1 MHIRALRE
9 ITYPQV
15 VVALCLAAIV
25 PFAMFRWGLGTLYP
39 FIQEELDTSRAELG
53 LITSGMFAGGVATA
67 LLIGWLADVIGA
79 RRMQTMALAWAAASV
94 LLFSQIQSPL
104 HGLLLG
110 ILIGVAF
117 SSVGPSY
124 IKAIMDWVTPQ
135 TRGLSIG
142 IAEAS
147 IPASGI
153 VAAVLVS
160 ILAVSF
166 GWRSTV
172 MVLAFMI
179 AISSAVFFTFYRD
192 KPRTNALGEK
202 MSQPRGRVFLVAKNR
217 RISLAALVCG
227 TFTSTQSVVVTYFV
241 LFLREHVGISPV
253 VAGSFLAVAMAG
265 GAVGRV
271 GWGLLSD
278 SWLGGRRVVALAIVG
293 MLCGV
298 SMVFMAWLP
307 SDANLV
313 LVAALA
319 FMLGSTA
326 MGWSGAWVVLVAELA
341 GPALTG
347 TAMGFSATICQV
359 GALAITPLFGL
370 VVDRNDSYDLAWWM
384 MAGVAG
390 TGTLLL
396 ALLAFLGPQE
406 QHR

>member
-1 MHIRALRE
+1 ML
-9 ITYPQV
+9 YG
-15 VVALCLAAIV
+15 LAAIV

-192 KPRTNALGEK
+192 KPSYQRLRGEDEPATG
-202 MSQPRGRVFLVAKNR
+202 QGLP
-217 RISLAALVCG
+217 
-227 TFTSTQSVVVTYFV
+227 
-241 LFLREHVGISPV
+241 
-253 VAGSFLAVAMAG
+253 G
-265 GAVGRV
+265 G
-271 GWGLLSD
+271 
-278 SWLGGRRVVALAIVG
+278 
-293 MLCGV
+293 
-298 SMVFMAWLP
+298 
-307 SDANLV
+307 
-313 LVAALA
+313 
-319 FMLGSTA
+319 
-326 MGWSGAWVVLVAELA
+326 
-341 GPALTG
+341 
-347 TAMGFSATICQV
+347 
-359 GALAITPLFGL
+359 
-370 VVDRNDSYDLAWWM
+370 
-384 MAGVAG
+384 
-390 TGTLLL
+390 
-396 ALLAFLGPQE
+396 
-406 QHR
+406 